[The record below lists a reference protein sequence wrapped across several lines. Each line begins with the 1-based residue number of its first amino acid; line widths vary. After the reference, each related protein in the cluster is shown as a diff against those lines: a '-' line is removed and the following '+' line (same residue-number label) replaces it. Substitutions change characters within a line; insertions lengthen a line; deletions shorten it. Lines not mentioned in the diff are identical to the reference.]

1 MQTQTSP
8 IPQPQQKAD
17 SPQSGRESSAQSRAS
32 LRNQYK
38 AKLEETRQAV
48 EERRSKSPAISIP
61 SQRSLEEDQLIEDD
75 DDIVLPDNLKG
86 KRKETYDEM

>member
-1 MQTQTSP
+1 M
-8 IPQPQQKAD
+8 PQPPQPKAD

-61 SQRSLEEDQLIEDD
+61 SQRSLEEDQLIEDED
-75 DDIVLPDNLKG
+75 DDVALPENLKG
-86 KRKETYDEM
+86 LFSLGFFLMILF